1 MKESGSSNLESGV
14 HMFRPNRN
22 GSSHVVGNVVLENN
36 LKQNGVG
43 VTSIVPKGVDVLSG
57 SKIAGIH
64 QTRNHLGPDIIVSNQ
79 GGVTNSR
86 SMMHT
91 VPMHTSTS
99 TMDIKVLQKSN
110 TFSSSLSSGG
120 LKLGSWFDRRARKI
134 SMKCSKSMN
143 LGKMFIINLRCED
156 TLLLLPLNVEF
167 QV

>member
-1 MKESGSSNLESGV
+1 MKEGSSNLESGV
-14 HMFRPNRN
+14 HMLRPNRN
-22 GSSHVVGNVVLENN
+22 GSHVVGNVVLENN

-43 VTSIVPKGVDVLSG
+43 VTSIPRSTSVPKGVDVLSG
-57 SKIAGIH
+57 SKIAGMH

-143 LGKMFIINLRCED
+143 LGKMFIMDLRYQD
-156 TLLLLPLNVEF
+156 TLILLPR
-167 QV
+167 